1 MGTMDKFPK
10 PHAQQLDDQLAYFTD
25 RVLSGENETEMDENF
40 DQAELAEL
48 QKTVLRIKAAA
59 QAAQPGEATALR
71 IRSRLLLEWNKGRQV
86 LAQSPQRF
94 IWPSWSLPRMVLAGG
109 LVVLGVFVVVVLFFT
124 PLAAPLVGAAEGSPV
139 WALLFIVVGIV
150 IISLLLWLDHHD

>member
-71 IRSRLLLEWNKGRQV
+71 IRSRLLLEWKQGRQT
-86 LAQSPQRF
+86 QTRKPQHF
-94 IWPSWSLPRMVLAGG
+94 GW
-109 LVVLGVFVVVVLFFT
+109 
-124 PLAAPLVGAAEGSPV
+124 
-139 WALLFIVVGIV
+139 
-150 IISLLLWLDHHD
+150 H